1 LRTLQDKAKAWEDL
15 CFMRSTHGRAEG
27 QLMSHGSE
35 GSVKAILYALGANF
49 GIAVAKYIAA
59 FWTGSGSMLAEA
71 IHSTADCANQMLLL
85 LGLKQAR
92 RPASVDFPLGHHRV
106 TYFWSMI
113 VALML
118 FFMGGAFSVY
128 EGVERLLHPHP
139 LQHGLIAMAV
149 LGCAVVLE
157 AFSLGAQCARSA
169 KLAGRQ
175 PFLAWFRETRQSELM
190 VVAGE
195 DIAALLGLT
204 FAFVAVAASVFT
216 GNPVWDALGTIA
228 IGVVLMVIAIAVM
241 IEVKGLIVGE
251 SATPQLRS
259 EIESFVAAQPEVE
272 QVLNV
277 ITLAW
282 GDKVVIAVKARMHGM
297 ESCSGR
303 QMVEAINAVEAR
315 MQERFPAAQWVFF
328 EPDVR

>member
-1 LRTLQDKAKAWEDL
+1 
-15 CFMRSTHGRAEG
+15 
-27 QLMSHGSE
+27 MSHGSE
-35 GSVKAILYALGANF
+35 GSLRAIFYALGANF
-49 GIAVAKYIAA
+49 GIAVSKYLAA

-71 IHSTADCANQMLLL
+71 IHSTADCANQLLLL

-92 RPASVDFPLGHHRV
+92 RPASADFPLGHHRV

-113 VALML
+113 VALLL

-128 EGVERLLHPHP
+128 EGIERLLHPQP

-149 LGCAVVLE
+149 LAGAVVLE
-157 AFSLGAQCARSA
+157 AFSLWGALKEIRKIS
-169 KLAGRQ
+169 GHQ
-175 PFLAWFRETRQSELM
+175 PFLVWFRETRQSELM

-204 FAFVAVAASVFT
+204 LAFVAVAASVVT
-216 GNPVWDALGTIA
+216 GNPLWDALGTLA
-228 IGVVLMVIAIAVM
+228 IGIVLMVIAIAVM

-251 SATPQLRS
+251 SAAPQLRS
-259 EIESFVAAQPEVE
+259 EIEAFVAAQPEVE
-272 QVLNV
+272 LVLNV

-282 GDKVVIAVKARMHGM
+282 GDKVVIAVKARMSGM
-297 ESCSGR
+297 ETQTGL
-303 QMVEAINAVEAR
+303 QMVDAINAVEAR

>member
-1 LRTLQDKAKAWEDL
+1 MFHAAHDDREERRLMA
-15 CFMRSTHGRAEG
+15 HGN
-27 QLMSHGSE
+27 E
-35 GSVKAILYALGANF
+35 GSVKAIFYALGANF
-49 GIAVAKYIAA
+49 GIAVSKYVAA
-59 FWTGSGSMLAEA
+59 YWTGSGSMLAEA

-85 LGLKQAR
+85 LGMKQAR
-92 RPASVDFPLGHHRV
+92 RPASADFPLGHHRV

-128 EGVERLLHPHP
+128 EGVERLLHPQP

-149 LGCAVVLE
+149 LACAVVLE
-157 AFSLGAQCARSA
+157 AFSLWGAMREIR
-169 KLAGRQ
+169 KIAGHQ

-195 DIAALLGLT
+195 DIAALLGLAM
-204 FAFVAVAASVFT
+204 AFVAVAASVIT
-216 GNPVWDALGTIA
+216 GNPMWDALGTLA

-241 IEVKGLIVGE
+241 TEVKGLIVGE
-251 SATPQLRS
+251 SVAPQLRA
-259 EIESFVAAQPEVE
+259 EIDAFVAAQPEVE

-282 GDKVVIAVKARMHGM
+282 GDKVVIAVKARMRGM
-297 ESCSGR
+297 ESQTGL

>member
-1 LRTLQDKAKAWEDL
+1 
-15 CFMRSTHGRAEG
+15 
-27 QLMSHGSE
+27 MSHGSE
-35 GSVKAILYALGANF
+35 GSTKAIFYALGANL
-49 GIAVAKYIAA
+49 GIAVSKYVAA

-92 RPASVDFPLGHHRV
+92 RPASADFPLGHHRV

-113 VALML
+113 VALLL

-128 EGVERLLHPHP
+128 EGVERLLHPQP

-149 LGCAVVLE
+149 LAGAVVLE
-157 AFSLGAQCARSA
+157 AISLWGALQEIRQIS
-169 KLAGRQ
+169 GHQ
-175 PFLAWFRETRQSELM
+175 PFLIWFRETRQSELM

-195 DIAALLGLT
+195 DIAALLGL
-204 FAFVAVAASVFT
+204 ALALVAVAATVVT
-216 GNPVWDALGTIA
+216 GNPMWDALGTLA
-228 IGVVLMVIAIAVM
+228 IGSVLMMIAIAVM
-241 IEVKGLIVGE
+241 TEVKGLIVGE
-251 SATPQLRS
+251 SASPQLRA
-259 EIESFVAAQPEVE
+259 EIEAFVAAQPEVE
-272 QVLNV
+272 RVLNV

-282 GDKVVIAVKARMHGM
+282 GDKVVIAVKAHMRGM
-297 ESCSGR
+297 ETR
-303 QMVEAINAVEAR
+303 TVLQMVDAINAVEAR

>member
-1 LRTLQDKAKAWEDL
+1 
-15 CFMRSTHGRAEG
+15 
-27 QLMSHGSE
+27 
-35 GSVKAILYALGANF
+35 
-49 GIAVAKYIAA
+49 
-59 FWTGSGSMLAEA
+59 
-71 IHSTADCANQMLLL
+71 
-85 LGLKQAR
+85 
-92 RPASVDFPLGHHRV
+92 
-106 TYFWSMI
+106 MI

-128 EGVERLLHPHP
+128 EGVERLLHPQP

-149 LGCAVVLE
+149 LACAVVLE
-157 AFSLGAQCARSA
+157 AFSLLGAIREIR
-169 KLAGRQ
+169 KIAGRQ

-195 DIAALLGLT
+195 DIAALVGLVL
-204 FAFVAVAASVFT
+204 AFVAVAASVIS
-216 GNPVWDALGTIA
+216 GNPMWDALGTLA
-228 IGVVLMVIAIAVM
+228 IGIVLMVIAVAVM

-259 EIESFVAAQPEVE
+259 AIEAFVAEQPEVE

-282 GDKVVIAVKARMHGM
+282 GDKVVIAVKARMRDMKSSTGL
-297 ESCSGR
+297 
-303 QMVEAINAVEAR
+303 QMVEAINVVENR
-315 MQERFPAAQWVFF
+315 IQERFPAAQWVFF